1 MGQWGK
7 LSEMEARE
15 GSWLTFLLKKLSAL
29 ELQKSTASL
38 CVEHNPSEAGRH
50 VLGCVLDCGCVVSQA
65 SNPGEVQ
72 RVVGLPVKASEM

>member
-38 CVEHNPSEAGRH
+38 RVEYGQT
-50 VLGCVLDCGCVVSQA
+50 GC
-65 SNPGEVQ
+65 EV
-72 RVVGLPVKASEM
+72 